1 MVRYWRQL
9 GVNIVLYLDDGLGLV
24 ELYEKGVFDSF
35 FVKDFLEKVGF
46 LVNLEKFI
54 FEFC

>member
-1 MVRYWRQL
+1 M
-9 GVNIVLYLDDGLGLV
+9 LYLDDGLGLV